1 MLSIESYIIK
11 NKAFVISDIDKINT
25 DLFVN
30 IKDFTGLDKTKLDYD
45 YISGAIVLIYN
56 EKHLLGFKEW
66 DLVDQLWYYFIDA
79 LIKLKTENNVEF
91 TFPDQPLPVK
101 IEKKGSDYLIINVDN
116 NTVTINYVDFIT
128 NMYKSARV
136 FFDNLLKIFPENKFH
151 IQLSIDKVNEL
162 QNVYK
167 L

>member
-30 IKDFTGLDKTKLDYD
+30 IKDFTELDKTKLDYD

-151 IQLSIDKVNEL
+151 IQLSIDKVDEL